1 MMPEENVLKNK
12 IGFVSLGCPK
22 NLTVTE
28 TMIGCLTP
36 EYEIVTNPADADI
49 IIVNTCG
56 FIESAKQESIETI
69 IEMGQY
75 KDGGSLKKLIVTG
88 CLAERYTEDILNEL
102 PEVDAVVGTGSYF
115 EIKKIID
122 DAVAGERV
130 THKNDIN
137 TIAPENLPRV
147 ISTGGASAYL
157 AIADGCNNHCTYC
170 VIPSL
175 RGKYRSRK
183 MEDILAEAKGL
194 AAKGYKE
201 LIVIAQDTTMYG
213 IDIYGEKRLAKLVAE
228 LDKIDGIQWI
238 RLHYCYPESVA
249 DELIEVMA
257 NSKKVCKYIDIPFQ
271 HASDRVLKRMG
282 RRGKESDYRALV
294 TKLRTAMPDI
304 TIRSTFITGFPGE
317 TAEDFE
323 TLMRFVN
330 DTELDKIGVFA
341 YSREEGT
348 PAAEMEDQIDEE
360 VKEARR
366 DALMALGQEISLEKN
381 KSKIG
386 RTIKVLVEEQIK
398 KNTFAGRS
406 EGDSPDVDG
415 MVIFKSKCAKIGEF
429 ADVVITKASEYDL
442 EGTADEYCK

>member
-1 MMPEENVLKNK
+1 MKSK

-28 TMIGCLTP
+28 TMIGLLAP

-75 KDGGSLKKLIVTG
+75 KDGGNLKKLIVTG
-88 CLAERYTEDILNEL
+88 CLAERYTEDILEQL

-122 DAVAGERV
+122 NATHGERV

-137 TIAPENLPRV
+137 TVAPENLPRV

-183 MEDILAEAKGL
+183 MEDILAEARSL
-194 AAKGYKE
+194 AEKGYKE

-213 IDIYGEKRLAKLVAE
+213 IDLYKEKRLAALVRE
-228 LDKIDGIQWI
+228 LDKIDGIEWI
-238 RLHYCYPESVA
+238 RLHYCYPESVT

-271 HASDRVLKRMG
+271 HASDSVLKRMG
-282 RRGKESDYRALV
+282 RRGKEADYRALV
-294 TKLRTAMPDI
+294 EKLRIAMPDI

-323 TLMRFVN
+323 TLMKFVN

-366 DALMALGQEISLEKN
+366 DALMALGQEISLDRN
-381 KSKIG
+381 KGKIG
-386 RTIKVLVEEQIK
+386 RTIKVLAEDQIK
-398 KNTFAGRS
+398 RNIFAGRS

-415 MVIFKSKCAKIGEF
+415 MVIFKSKNAKIGEF
-429 ADVVITKASEYDL
+429 ADVKITKASEYDL